1 MIYKCKG
8 KLDDIVDYGNSVQEL
23 VKTLRE
29 KYKVGKVFDFTT
41 HGILSINYRLE
52 IPSSFSFVTEG
63 VEILYTCY
71 LWKDE
76 QNTEIPEN
84 VEFFDQF

>member
-1 MIYKCKG
+1 M
-8 KLDDIVDYGNSVQEL
+8 
-23 VKTLRE
+23 
-29 KYKVGKVFDFTT
+29 
-41 HGILSINYRLE
+41 NYRLE
-52 IPSSFSFVTEG
+52 IPSRFSFVTEG
-63 VEILYTCY
+63 VEKLYTCY